1 MPNSNANLVR
11 SWLLVVAAYM
21 RLRLRGGAK
30 LTPTEMALSIV
41 EQHVPRRLRAA
52 VAGAIPLISTNDFA
66 AAARIIF
73 EERGAFSSQP

>member
-30 LTPTEMALSIV
+30 LTPTEMALY
-41 EQHVPRRLRAA
+41 RRAA
-52 VAGAIPLISTNDFA
+52 RPSSA
-66 AAARIIF
+66 A
-73 EERGAFSSQP
+73 SSRRWSDPADLD